1 MSKKLTLG
9 IQSPEGQKRVSILG
23 SAKLEELYKEVQKAF
38 GLPSTGFLL
47 SQDQRKELKIENSKL
62 RTVTQAKLK
71 HGDRLFMHNSAG
83 LFQSTSNGSTS
94 SSSTTSP
101 SVPSISVVEDPLD
114 VELAKQTGLI
124 TKSKKD
130 RVNCKCVS
138 DKSQCVHCIP
148 YDPFDPEY
156 LKDQGIK
163 FMSFHSY
170 LRMKSGG
177 MSKVKRHRAV
187 SGQDDIFD
195 VQGKFTPLRNLVCR
209 VKKGCCP
216 QVSNTSKTRS

>member
-9 IQSPEGQKRVSILG
+9 IQSPEGQKRVQILG
-23 SAKLEELYKEVQKAF
+23 TSKLEELYKEVQKAF
-38 GLPSTGFLL
+38 GLPSATFLL

-71 HGDRLFMHNSAG
+71 HGDRLFMHNSAD
-83 LFQSTSNGSTS
+83 LFQSSSSSSQNGNS

-101 SVPSISVVEDPLD
+101 PVPSVIVVEDPLD
-114 VELAKQTGLI
+114 VELGKQNGLI
-124 TKSKKD
+124 AKSKD
-130 RVNCKCVS
+130 RVNCQHQGN
-138 DKSQCVHCIP
+138 SQCVHCIP

-156 LKDQGIK
+156 LKEQGIK

-177 MSKVKRHRAV
+177 LSKVRRKSAKYLGQPSKYVFRA
-187 SGQDDIFD
+187 
-195 VQGKFTPLRNLVCR
+195 NLLLC
-209 VKKGCCP
+209 G
-216 QVSNTSKTRS
+216 T